1 MKRLLLASL
10 VLTALFTRTIRAADP
25 PAFTAAEVG
34 IDEKPGAQVPLDLVL
49 NDEEGR
55 PVKLGDL
62 LGKPT
67 ILTLNYF
74 RCAGICTPLLN
85 GMAERHQPGACQSW
99 PGFSG
104 HHGELRSPG

>member
-1 MKRLLLASL
+1 MKRILFPAL

-25 PAFTAAEVG
+25 PAITAAEVG
-34 IDEKPGAQVPLDLVL
+34 IDEKLGAQVPLDLVL

-85 GMAERHQPGACQSW
+85 GMVDVIN
-99 PGFSG
+99 
-104 HHGELRSPG
+104 RSPG